1 MAAQIKICYTQTTN
15 RKGNDMAF
23 ILFAWTMIGGVAFA
37 NEGGDKCINDHGF
50 RHCIE
55 RMVDNGQARF
65 KVNE

>member
-1 MAAQIKICYTQTTN
+1 
-15 RKGNDMAF
+15 MAF

-55 RMVDNGQARF
+55 RMVDNGQAKF